1 MKISCI
7 SIHTNELS
15 KKEIKK
21 AIPFTIASITTKY
34 LGISISPKKMKNLYT
49 EKHKRLMKEIGVL
62 ESTSLPL

>member
-34 LGISISPKKMKNLYT
+34 LRISISPKMKNLYT
-49 EKHKRLMKEIGVL
+49 EKHKRLMKEIEVL